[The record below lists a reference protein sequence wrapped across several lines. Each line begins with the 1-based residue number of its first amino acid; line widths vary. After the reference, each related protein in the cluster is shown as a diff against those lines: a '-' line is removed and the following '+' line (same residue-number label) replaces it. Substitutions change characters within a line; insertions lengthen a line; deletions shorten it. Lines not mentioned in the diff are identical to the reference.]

1 MFHFLRN
8 DPSLSSDETQARH
21 NQRSVIVDGIG
32 VGIVTGIATFLAV
45 FLARLGAS
53 PLLVGLL
60 TSMPAFTGFL
70 LAIPVGRM
78 LERQRDLVPWYS
90 RARVW
95 VQASYAMTGILPF
108 FIPIEYV
115 PVAIILIWAIA
126 TIPQTIVN
134 ITFTVVMGAVA
145 GPQRR
150 QQLMSWRWS
159 TLGAASAL
167 SVAGAGWL
175 LEQFTFPTN
184 YQVVFIVSFIG
195 GMLSFFFSS
204 RITMPPNDVAPTN
217 HKPGLRTLLTDSVA
231 MFRDVPAFGRF
242 VLASFVF
249 NCGIWMAMPLFPLY
263 WVRVV
268 HASDFWIGIINTV
281 NNGVLLIAYFIWA
294 RVTSKNGNR
303 PVMFASTIALALYPL
318 CTGLTVSIPLII
330 VFAGLAGLI
339 GAGKDLVFFDIGLGT
354 MPKDRVPAFVAVQQ
368 LTGYIA
374 TLIMPLIGTWM
385 AQNLDYHLALYVAS
399 ALRLSGV
406 VLLYVLGVGKTQPPS
421 V

>member
-1 MFHFLRN
+1 MRFFRGN
-8 DPSLSSDETQARH
+8 DSSVSPEAAQMRH

-60 TSMPAFTGFL
+60 TSLPAFTGLL
-70 LAIPVGRM
+70 LAIPVGRI

-90 RARVW
+90 RARIG
-95 VQASYAMTGILPF
+95 VQASYALTGLLPF
-108 FIPIEYV
+108 LIPIQYV
-115 PVAIILIWAIA
+115 PIAVIVIWAIA

-175 LEQFTFPTN
+175 LEQFIFPTN
-184 YQVVFIVSFIG
+184 YQVVFIFSFIG

-204 RITMPPNDVAPTN
+204 RITMPPNEVTHTP
-217 HKPGLRTLLTDSVA
+217 HKPGLRTLVTESVA

-268 HASDFWIGIINTV
+268 QASDFWIGIINTV
-281 NNGVLLIAYFIWA
+281 NNGVLLVAYFLWA
-294 RVTSKNGNR
+294 RVTSTRGNR
-303 PVMFASTIALALYPL
+303 PVLFASTIALALYPL
-318 CTGLTVSIPLII
+318 LTGLTVSIPLII
-330 VFAGLAGLI
+330 VFAGLVGLI
-339 GAGKDLVFFDIGLGT
+339 GAGKDLVFFDIGLST
-354 MPKDRVPAFVAVQQ
+354 MPKDRVPSFVAVQQ

-374 TLIMPLIGTWM
+374 TLVMPLIGTWM
-385 AQNLDYHLALYVAS
+385 AQNLDYHLALYVAA

-406 VLLYVLGVGKTQPPS
+406 ALLYLLKVGQTEPPS
-421 V
+421 A

>member
-1 MFHFLRN
+1 MFQFLRN
-8 DPSLSSDETQARH
+8 DPTLSPVESQIRH
-21 NQRSVIVDGIG
+21 NQRSVIIDGIG

-60 TSMPAFTGFL
+60 TSMPAFTGLL
-70 LAIPVGRM
+70 LAIPVGKL

-90 RARVW
+90 QARVW
-95 VQASYAMTGILPF
+95 VQASYALTGILPF
-108 FIPIEYV
+108 VLPLEYV
-115 PVAIILIWAIA
+115 PIAVIVIWAIA

-175 LEQFTFPTN
+175 LEQFIFPTN
-184 YQVVFIVSFIG
+184 YQIVFIVSFIG

-204 RITMPPNDVAPTN
+204 RINMPPNEVTHTPQ
-217 HKPGLRTLLTDSVA
+217 KPGLRTILTDSVA
-231 MFRDVPAFGRF
+231 MFREVPAFGRF
-242 VLASFVF
+242 VTASFVF

-268 HASDFWIGIINTV
+268 NASDFWIGIINTV
-281 NNGVLLIAYFIWA
+281 NNGVLLVAYFLWA
-294 RVTSKNGNR
+294 RVTSTRGNR
-303 PVMFASTIALALYPL
+303 PVLFASTIALALYPL
-318 CTGLTVSIPLII
+318 LTGLTVSIPLII
-330 VFAGLAGLI
+330 VFAGLVGLI
-339 GAGKDLVFFDIGLGT
+339 GAGKDLVFFDIGLST
-354 MPKDRVPAFVAVQQ
+354 MPKDRIPSFVAVQQ

-374 TLIMPLIGTWM
+374 TLVMPLVGTWM
-385 AQNLDYHLALYVAS
+385 AQNLDYHLALYVA
-399 ALRLSGV
+399 AGLRLSGV
-406 VLLYVLGVGKTQPPS
+406 ILLYVLRVGKTEPPS
-421 V
+421 A